1 MKRQTRG
8 QQKAENSRSVPSS
21 SRSSRR
27 TVRRTAKA
35 AQYESERERKRSK
48 TTPAASSRP
57 PPTPSSSYDRLT
69 PMMPRSPIAS
79 LLEQA
84 KSKDAKSVVRQSSP
98 NGKSKPD
105 VRESKEKAMS
115 PSKEKSPNTFNVKSP
130 TSFKE
135 NSPSSFKENSP
146 SSLKENSPSPSK
158 KNLDFMFEKANRK
171 DSEQKKIPARKA
183 NAVKSSSVRGRAK
196 LELPGMLSSV
206 AVSVLQAIDS
216 QMKTTSTTFLR
227 RGKDAESLQ
236 VSFPLKN
243 TQVCDVDVF
252 HLAQDPDITSND
264 SDLYAGYAILD
275 LATQWTFWDRN
286 SSKSWCALPAFTFEL
301 LKENPNYS
309 TNTRLQKLFRFQGL
323 HSGILN
329 YEVIEMTIYYG
340 AHFSKAFIIHPSLV
354 LDRTWK
360 IKDGDDDI
368 APSHHELQSARDIRV
383 RSLYHTFCNAYCEI
397 V

>member
-1 MKRQTRG
+1 M
-8 QQKAENSRSVPSS
+8 SI
-21 SRSSRR
+21 RSSKSRFIEH
-27 TVRRTAKA
+27 TPQLFVALLFLSELVA
-35 AQYESERERKRSK
+35 LQYLFVNM
-48 TTPAASSRP
+48 TT
-57 PPTPSSSYDRLT
+57 LFF
-69 PMMPRSPIAS
+69 
-79 LLEQA
+79 
-84 KSKDAKSVVRQSSP
+84 V
-98 NGKSKPD
+98 N
-105 VRESKEKAMS
+105 
-115 PSKEKSPNTFNVKSP
+115 
-130 TSFKE
+130 
-135 NSPSSFKENSP
+135 
-146 SSLKENSPSPSK
+146 
-158 KNLDFMFEKANRK
+158 
-171 DSEQKKIPARKA
+171 
-183 NAVKSSSVRGRAK
+183 
-196 LELPGMLSSV
+196 
-206 AVSVLQAIDS
+206 
-216 QMKTTSTTFLR
+216 
-227 RGKDAESLQ
+227 AESLQ

-368 APSHHELQSARDIRV
+368 APCIVYANSLGFSNGVHSSNYASRIIRTFLNSYDKQTNESTGRSFTQTSLQDF
-383 RSLYHTFCNAYCEI
+383 SLIDGAE
-397 V
+397 VAQLLSDVPDD